1 MNCWIDQKVDDEIE
15 ILSKFLFIY
24 LIIKEMKSSRVKLT
38 YEKKKISRIYIQNV
52 RITYNLDWIRITFS
66 FIFLLF

>member
-24 LIIKEMKSSRVKLT
+24 LIIEEMKSSRVKLT

>member
-1 MNCWIDQKVDDEIE
+1 MLQIK
-15 ILSKFLFIY
+15 ILNKFLFIY
-24 LIIKEMKSSRVKLT
+24 LIIEEMKSSRVKLT